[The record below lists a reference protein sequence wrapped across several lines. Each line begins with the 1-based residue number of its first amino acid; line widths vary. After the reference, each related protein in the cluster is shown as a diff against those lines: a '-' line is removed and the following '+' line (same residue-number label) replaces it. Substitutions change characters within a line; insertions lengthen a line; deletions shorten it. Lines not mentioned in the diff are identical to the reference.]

1 MSTTD
6 LSAYDPTKV
15 PHGAGLRIA
24 IAVSE
29 WNSEITENLYRGAF
43 ETLCELGVAEADIRR
58 WDVPGS
64 FELIYAASAL
74 QTSGQYDALIVL
86 GSVIRGETPHF
97 EYICSA
103 VAQGIGSLNVRAG
116 EQGLPPVIFGVL
128 TDNHID
134 QSRARSGGRLGNKGV
149 ECAVDAI
156 RMGHLYRNW
165 NHKPI
170 K

>member
-15 PHGAGLRIA
+15 PHGAGLRIG
-24 IAVSE
+24 IAVSG

-86 GSVIRGETPHF
+86 GSVIRISNT
-97 EYICSA
+97 S
-103 VAQGIGSLNVRAG
+103 VRPWRKAS
-116 EQGLPPVIFGVL
+116 
-128 TDNHID
+128 D
-134 QSRARSGGRLGNKGV
+134 RSTYGPGNK
-149 ECAVDAI
+149 AF
-156 RMGHLYRNW
+156 RQ
-165 NHKPI
+165 
-170 K
+170 